1 MIFCAVVIFFSILNF
16 AAFPSLKSIGQKD
29 NIGTKWVKLSEQD
42 ISGAFYE
49 ATDWVGRWKSM
60 AA

>member
-1 MIFCAVVIFFSILNF
+1 MVIFFSILNF

-42 ISGAFYE
+42 VSGAFYE
-49 ATDWVGRWKSM
+49 TTD
-60 AA
+60 